1 MRGQPSSAHRGLTL
15 VESVIATA
23 VLAVAITGIFSALAA
38 GQAHAGASADEL
50 AATVAAEDMI
60 DRILHDCARRGVDPL
75 VWDGHRE
82 FPGNLRTE
90 DGGSLSGPTSR
101 VGRQVR
107 VRIEDRSLDQ
117 GPDIE
122 GRLVEVTTIDRT
134 KRTLGVLRRWVAR
147 SEGRVD

>member
-1 MRGQPSSAHRGLTL
+1 MSGQSLPTRRGLTL

-60 DRILHDCARRGVDPL
+60 DRILHDCDRRGVDPL
-75 VWDGHRE
+75 VWDGHQE
-82 FPGNLRTE
+82 SPGDLQAE
-90 DGGSLSGPTSR
+90 DGGRLSGPTSR
-101 VGRQVR
+101 VGRRVR
-107 VRIEDRSLDQ
+107 VRVEDRRLDD

-122 GRLVEVTTIDRT
+122 GRIVEVTTIDRAN
-134 KRTLGVLRRWVAR
+134 RPLGVLRRWVAR
-147 SEGRVD
+147 SEGSVD